1 MADFI
6 DDLVDIGSSGVS
18 SVGNFLF
25 GSGGSG
31 KALDGSFATSTGV
44 SSSSGGGFF
53 AEAANFAGDAFS
65 WLGDPKNATAT
76 NLLGGVAL
84 GVGQAYTAGKD
95 REQRARDNRLDRQMQ
110 RDLQAER
117 LEAQQIVPGEGPS
130 NYGSY
135 GAGITRGL
143 LSDGMLASDQDNAR
157 DNSRS

>member
-1 MADFI
+1 MVDFI
-6 DDLVDIGSSGVS
+6 GDLVDVGSSAVSGV
-18 SVGNFLF
+18 GDFFF
-25 GSGGSG
+25 GSGGGG

-53 AEAANFAGDAFS
+53 SSAANFAGTAFD
-65 WLGDPKNATAT
+65 WIGDNPEAS
-76 NLLGGVAL
+76 NLLGGVAM

-95 REQRARDNRLDRQMQ
+95 REQRARDNRLDREMQ

-157 DNSRS
+157 DNSRR

>member
-6 DDLVDIGSSGVS
+6 DDLVDVGSSAVSGV
-18 SVGNFLF
+18 GDFFF
-25 GSGGSG
+25 GSGGEG
-31 KALDGSFATSTGV
+31 IGPPGSDVG
-44 SSSSGGGFF
+44 GGGFF
-53 AEAANFAGDAFS
+53 STAANFAGTAFD
-65 WLGDPKNATAT
+65 WIGDNPEAS
-76 NLLGGVAL
+76 NLLGGVAM

-157 DNSRS
+157 DNSRR

>member
-25 GSGGSG
+25 GSGGGG

-53 AEAANFAGDAFS
+53 SSAANFAGTAFD
-65 WLGDPKNATAT
+65 WIGDNPEAS

-95 REQRARDNRLDRQMQ
+95 REQRARDNRLDREMQ

-117 LEAQQIVPGEGPS
+117 LEAQQIAPGEGPS

-157 DNSRS
+157 DNSRR

>member
-1 MADFI
+1 MVDFI
-6 DDLVDIGSSGVS
+6 DDLVDVGSSAVSGV
-18 SVGNFLF
+18 GDFFF
-25 GSGGSG
+25 GSGGGG
-31 KALDGSFATSTGV
+31 KALDGSFATSTSV
-44 SSSSGGGFF
+44 PEISRSGGFF
-53 AEAANFAGDAFS
+53 SEAANFAGEAFS
-65 WLGDPKNATAT
+65 WLGDPENATAT

-117 LEAQQIVPGEGPS
+117 LQAQQIAPGEGPS

-143 LSDGMLASDQDNAR
+143 LSNGMLASDEE
-157 DNSRS
+157 SS

>member
-44 SSSSGGGFF
+44 ASSSGDGFF
-53 AEAANFAGDAFS
+53 SSAAKFAGDAFG
-65 WLGDPKNATAT
+65 WIGDKPEAS
-76 NLLGGVAL
+76 NLLGGIAM
-84 GVGQAYTAGKD
+84 GVGQAYTAGKN
-95 REQRARDNRLDRQMQ
+95 REQRARDNRLDRQMR

-117 LEAQQIVPGEGPS
+117 LQAQQIVPGEGPS

-143 LSDGMLASDQDNAR
+143 LSDGMLAR
-157 DNSRS
+157 DED

>member
-25 GSGGSG
+25 GSGG
-31 KALDGSFATSTGV
+31 DGIGPPGSDV
-44 SSSSGGGFF
+44 GGGFF
-53 AEAANFAGDAFS
+53 SEAANFAGKAFS
-65 WLGDPKNATAT
+65 WLGDPENATAT
-76 NLLGGVAL
+76 NLLGGVAM

-95 REQRARDNRLDRQMQ
+95 REQRARDNRLDREMQ

-157 DNSRS
+157 DNSRR

>member
-25 GSGGSG
+25 GSGGGG

-44 SSSSGGGFF
+44 ASSSGDGFF
-53 AEAANFAGDAFS
+53 SSAAKFAGDAFG
-65 WLGDPKNATAT
+65 WIGDKPEAS
-76 NLLGGVAL
+76 NLLGGIAM
-84 GVGQAYTAGKD
+84 GVGQAYTAGKN
-95 REQRARDNRLDRQMQ
+95 REQRARDNRLDRQMR

-117 LEAQQIVPGEGPS
+117 LQAQQIVPGEGPS

-143 LSDGMLASDQDNAR
+143 LSDGMLAR
-157 DNSRS
+157 DED